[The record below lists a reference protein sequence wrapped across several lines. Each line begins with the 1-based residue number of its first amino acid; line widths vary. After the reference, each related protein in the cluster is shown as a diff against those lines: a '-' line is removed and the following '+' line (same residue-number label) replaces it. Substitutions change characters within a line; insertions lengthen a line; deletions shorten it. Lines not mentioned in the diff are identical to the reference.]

1 MTSAS
6 ASSANSIYAFDVDGS
21 AYEIDF
27 ATGKILNTGSAPFS
41 DEIGPSHTTTLPLSR
56 KYTGTE
62 SLHGDL
68 LTGVYSMN
76 IIPMQDP
83 MNGSAS
89 RHQRGTTCSAMTRM
103 ASPASPRWGS
113 ITFKGSR
120 QR

>member
-1 MTSAS
+1 MA
-6 ASSANSIYAFDVDGS
+6 GS

-41 DEIGPSHTTTLPLSR
+41 DEIGPVAYDDIALSR

-89 RHQRGTTCSAMTRM
+89 SYISVYDLFGYDADGNVMLIDEI
-103 ASPASPRWGS
+103 ASGNMRVYKDGKYVDPVTLTS
-113 ITFKGSR
+113 IILGK
-120 QR
+120 

>member
-1 MTSAS
+1 M
-6 ASSANSIYAFDVDGS
+6 DGS
-21 AYEIDF
+21 AYGRF
-27 ATGKILNTGSAPFS
+27 CHRQILNTGSAPFS
-41 DEIGPSHTTTLPLSR
+41 DEIGPVAYDDIALFR

-89 RHQRGTTCSAMTRM
+89 SYISVYDLFGYDADGFS
-103 ASPASPRWGS
+103 ASPRWAP
-113 ITFKGSR
+113 SR
-120 QR
+120 SRIPIAVRLWTLKPIM

>member
-1 MTSAS
+1 MTSAG
-6 ASSANSIYAFDVDGS
+6 ASSANGIYAFDVGGS

-41 DEIGPSHTTTLPLSR
+41 DEIGPVAYDDIALSR

-83 MNGSAS
+83 MNGQ
-89 RHQRGTTCSAMTRM
+89 RQQLHQRV
-103 ASPASPRWGS
+103 
-113 ITFKGSR
+113 
-120 QR
+120 